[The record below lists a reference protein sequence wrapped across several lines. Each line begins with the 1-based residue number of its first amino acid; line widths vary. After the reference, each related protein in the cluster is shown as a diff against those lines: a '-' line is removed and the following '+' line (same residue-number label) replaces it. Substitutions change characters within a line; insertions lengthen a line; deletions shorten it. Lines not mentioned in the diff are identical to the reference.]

1 MYLNY
6 NIDTNNMPKKGNDS
20 SNSLISLSKQAV
32 INNALATR
40 MPSNPAAAPN
50 AAPQPAGGVA
60 PATSNNGWGRT
71 HT

>member
-6 NIDTNNMPKKGNDS
+6 SIDTNNMPKKGNDY

-40 MPSNPAAAPN
+40 MPSNPNAASQPAAA
-50 AAPQPAGGVA
+50 A
-60 PATSNNGWGRT
+60 SNNGWGRT
-71 HT
+71 NQ

>member
-40 MPSNPAAAPN
+40 MPSSNPAAAPN
-50 AAPQPAGGVA
+50 AASQPAVA
-60 PATSNNGWGRT
+60 ASNNGWGRT
-71 HT
+71 NP

>member
-50 AAPQPAGGVA
+50 AASQPVTAA
-60 PATSNNGWGRT
+60 SNNGWGRT
-71 HT
+71 NT

>member
-40 MPSNPAAAPN
+40 MPSSNPAN
-50 AAPQPAGGVA
+50 GAPQQQPA
-60 PATSNNGWGRT
+60 NNGWGRT